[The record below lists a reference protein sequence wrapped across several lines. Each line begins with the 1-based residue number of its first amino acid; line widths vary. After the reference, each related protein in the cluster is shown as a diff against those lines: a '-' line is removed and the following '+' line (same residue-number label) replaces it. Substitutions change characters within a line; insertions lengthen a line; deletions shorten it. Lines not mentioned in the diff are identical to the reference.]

1 MSNINTIEEAFL
13 LKLTNNDIVMEHNKK
28 LVEILKER
36 EDIVDFVKIKKGYA
50 FNKVLSD
57 FFFLEKIE
65 VEKIEE
71 DNKLIF
77 IMNNNSHSSK
87 ITKKI
92 PSKNQKLLE
101 ELFNDI
107 KETQKNTIS
116 NANKLM
122 IKVNREEESLTLHI
136 YQKETRNG
144 ILTDF
149 SYTGIPQ
156 GIEQKKIVS
165 SKEINES
172 DTIKINNL
180 KMKYLGSNP
189 TLKKTYFEVNK
200 VILDFENDLNFVEL
214 LLEKGQV
221 IKNTEKRKLKY

>member
-1 MSNINTIEEAFL
+1 
-13 LKLTNNDIVMEHNKK
+13 MEHNKE

-50 FNKVLSD
+50 FNTVLSD

-122 IKVNREEESLTLHI
+122 IKVNRQEVPFTLHI
-136 YQKETRNG
+136 YKKETKNG
-144 ILTDF
+144 VFSDI
-149 SYTGIPQ
+149 SYTGISQ
-156 GIEQKKIVS
+156 GIIPEKIISQKA
-165 SKEINES
+165 INEG
-172 DTIKINNL
+172 DTMKINNL
-180 KMKYLGSNP
+180 NMKYLGSNP
-189 TLKKTYFEVNK
+189 TLKTLYFEINK
-200 VILDFENDLNFVEL
+200 VILDFKHDLNFVEL